1 MRGRGKAR
9 GGVVGVTVLGL
20 LMAVTARAGA
30 AGEAGAL
37 TGYAMAPGAQV
48 IEGALA
54 RDGGPLLKPG
64 PHTYKDSV
72 RPGERKHYTVELD
85 GTSNAY
91 VSAVAAPKP
100 GSAMGPRDGID
111 VALETLDG
119 TSCGGGRHRTFLSA
133 GGAYPVADYAERAP
147 RPGSAC
153 AAAGTYRFVLER
165 GDAAGGDGA
174 AVPVEIQY
182 VTAPPGEEGAG
193 GSGGPGG
200 LGRSGG
206 QGGPSSSG
214 GSWASQAP
222 RMPDGPGKAVTGGS
236 GFNDAAEVGAG
247 SWKDELRPGETHFY
261 RVAVTAGRQLFARAR
276 FGAAP
281 SGGATPYVSGGVR
294 LGLNNTARGYVMN
307 RTTGYQG
314 KPAAVSLATPPAAYG
329 GGVAVGDAVRGMRFA
344 GWYYL
349 QASLSPRAGAG
360 VGAGVASAAVPVT
373 LDVDV
378 AAAREAAPA
387 SKPVS
392 GVVPSGGE
400 GRDGALRVVGYA
412 GVGTGSAL
420 LAGLAGWTL
429 VARRR
434 ARRHG
439 G

>member
-20 LMAVTARAGA
+20 LMAVTGRAGA
-30 AGEAGAL
+30 SGEAGAL

-54 RDGGPLLKPG
+54 RDSGPLLRPG
-64 PHTYKDSV
+64 PRTYKDSV

-85 GTSNAY
+85 ATSNAY

-111 VALETLDG
+111 VALEAPDG
-119 TSCGGGRHRTFLSA
+119 TPCGAGRHRTFLSA
-133 GGAYPVADYAERAP
+133 GGAYPVADYAERVP
-147 RPGSAC
+147 RAGSAC

-174 AVPVEIQY
+174 PMPVELQY
-182 VTAPPGEEGAG
+182 VTAPPGEEGT
-193 GSGGPGG
+193 
-200 LGRSGG
+200 GG
-206 QGGPSSSG
+206 QGGPSSPG
-214 GSWASQAP
+214 GGAWASQAP
-222 RMPDGPGKAVTGGS
+222 RMPDGPGRAVTGGS

-247 SWKDELRPGETHFY
+247 SWKDELRPGETRFY

-281 SGGATPYVSGGVR
+281 SGGASPYVAGGVR

-314 KPAAVSLATPPAAYG
+314 KAAVVSLATPPAAYG

-360 VGAGVASAAVPVT
+360 TGASASSAAAAVPVT

-378 AAAREAAPA
+378 AAARQAGPAPKA
-387 SKPVS
+387 VS
-392 GVVPSGGE
+392 GVIPAGGKA
-400 GRDGALRVVGYA
+400 RDGRLRVIGYT

-429 VARRR
+429 AARRR
-434 ARRHG
+434 ARRHRTG
-439 G
+439 P

>member
-1 MRGRGKAR
+1 
-9 GGVVGVTVLGL
+9 
-20 LMAVTARAGA
+20 MAVTGRAGA

-54 RDGGPLLKPG
+54 RDGGPLLRPG

-111 VALETLDG
+111 VTLETPDG
-119 TSCGGGRHRTFLSA
+119 TPCGAGRHRTFLSA
-133 GGAYPVADYAERAP
+133 GGAYPVADYAERVP
-147 RPGSAC
+147 RAGSAC

-174 AVPVEIQY
+174 AVPVELQY
-182 VTAPPGEEGAG
+182 VTAPPGEED
-193 GSGGPGG
+193 P
-200 LGRSGG
+200 GG
-206 QGGPSSSG
+206 QGGPSSQG
-214 GSWASQAP
+214 GTWASQAP

-247 SWKDELRPGETHFY
+247 SWKDELRPGETRFY

-281 SGGATPYVSGGVR
+281 SGGASPYVSGGVR

-314 KPAAVSLATPPAAYG
+314 KAAVVSLATPPAAYG

-349 QASLSPRAGAG
+349 QASLSPRAGSG
-360 VGAGVASAAVPVT
+360 TGASAAAAVPVT

-378 AAAREAAPA
+378 AAARPAALAP
-387 SKPVS
+387 KPVS
-392 GVVPSGGE
+392 GGVPAGE
-400 GRDGALRVVGYA
+400 KGRDVRLRVIGYT

-434 ARRHG
+434 SRRQG
-439 G
+439 E